1 MIYTITFN
9 PSLDYIMRVEK
20 LELNETNRCYEEDIF
35 AGGKG
40 INVSTILANLG
51 FANTAL
57 GFVAG
62 FTGEEIEKEVRNA
75 GFNSDF
81 IHLKEGR
88 SRINVK
94 LKHGDETEINGMGPI
109 VDAWGMKQLFQK
121 LSDLKEDDWLIVSG
135 SIPSSMPS
143 DIYEKI
149 MMHIKDKGIHSI
161 VDATNTLLRKVLKY
175 RPFLIK
181 PNQRELEEL
190 FDVVIHDEEE
200 LIMYGKKLQEEGAMN
215 VLISRAKDGALL
227 LDETG
232 AVYRCAAARGKTV
245 NSVGAGDSMV
255 AGFLAGFLEYHDY
268 AEALCMGSA
277 AGGATA
283 FQERLATGDQIRE
296 VRRQILCEKVY

>member
-1 MIYTITFN
+1 M
-9 PSLDYIMRVEK
+9 
-20 LELNETNRCYEEDIF
+20 
-35 AGGKG
+35 
-40 INVSTILANLG
+40 
-51 FANTAL
+51 
-57 GFVAG
+57 
-62 FTGEEIEKEVRNA
+62 
-75 GFNSDF
+75 
-81 IHLKEGR
+81 
-88 SRINVK
+88 
-94 LKHGDETEINGMGPI
+94 
-109 VDAWGMKQLFQK
+109 
-121 LSDLKEDDWLIVSG
+121 
-135 SIPSSMPS
+135 
-143 DIYEKI
+143 
-149 MMHIKDKGIHSI
+149 
-161 VDATNTLLRKVLKY
+161 LKY

-283 FQERLATGDQIRE
+283 FQERLASGDQIRE